1 MSMYRGHL
9 VGGLIFYL
17 ILMVICSVCQ
27 NRLVFSLSGLV
38 ATLAGSLFPDIDVRS
53 SGQNLFLKLLLLVM
67 ILCLFL
73 QASVPLS
80 LLLIFSFLPL
90 IFPHRGL
97 FHDLYFISVFVILFS
112 GSLVYAMPS
121 SWRTIVMIAL
131 FFLLGVIS
139 HLILDKGM
147 KKTFHR

>member
-9 VGGLIFYL
+9 VGGLVFYL
-17 ILMVICSVCQ
+17 IFMVICSVWQ
-27 NRLVFSLSGLV
+27 NRLIFSISGLV

-53 SGQNLFLKLLLLVM
+53 SGQNLFLKLLLLMM

-80 LLLIFSFLPL
+80 LLLVFSFLPL

-97 FHDLYFISVFVILFS
+97 FHDLYFIGALLVLFS
-112 GSLVYAMPS
+112 GSLIYALPS
-121 SWRTIVMIAL
+121 HWQTVVVLSC
-131 FFLLGVIS
+131 FFFLGVIS
-139 HLILDKGM
+139 HLVLDKGM